1 MGGTKGRHW
10 PVFREQSSSRKPR
23 VWPTPRRAWCP
34 VQIRAGVRAPACAS
48 GTSAARRGSLGGH
61 RTRAGQPV
69 RQTRP
74 PEVRRGIWNLSSESR
89 SEPSSVPREA
99 GMAQGG
105 LMTFHWLCSFSRS
118 LLEQALRS
126 PISHGRFKILL
137 HFSCVLYQ
145 SFSQTSKIMNMN
157 NYVKHKWFC
166 L

>member
-1 MGGTKGRHW
+1 MDGTKGRHW

-89 SEPSSVPREA
+89 SEPSS
-99 GMAQGG
+99 
-105 LMTFHWLCSFSRS
+105 